1 MTWDATNSR
10 LGIGTNAPASP
21 INVKLNQNNAT
32 FIKIENGTNG
42 TASWAGLQMES
53 NVSGDLFNIFKTSQ
67 LYTTYKTIVATDVG
81 FYKNGLGD
89 FSFLND
95 NAAGNI
101 KFTSGASS
109 TAQMTLHSTG
119 NLLLGS
125 TSNSGERLQV
135 TGTAK
140 ITTSLDIAG
149 GKVFSAYNS
158 GGTANDALKIAASN
172 LGATFGVQNT
182 NAGGFSGV
190 EYINNSGTVQ
200 VFTGFNNNNNQEFRF
215 NNIASGGYI
224 DFLISST
231 SALRIFNNRSVSINS
246 NTDIASAQF
255 QITSTTK
262 GFLPPRMTTTQKN
275 AITSPAAGLVV
286 YDTTLNKLCVYTTA
300 WETITSI

>member
-1 MTWDATNSR
+1 
-10 LGIGTNAPASP
+10 
-21 INVKLNQNNAT
+21 
-32 FIKIENGTNG
+32 
-42 TASWAGLQMES
+42 
-53 NVSGDLFNIFKTSQ
+53 
-67 LYTTYKTIVATDVG
+67 
-81 FYKNGLGD
+81 
-89 FSFLND
+89 
-95 NAAGNI
+95 
-101 KFTSGASS
+101 
-109 TAQMTLHSTG
+109 
-119 NLLLGS
+119 
-125 TSNSGERLQV
+125 
-135 TGTAK
+135 
-140 ITTSLDIAG
+140 
-149 GKVFSAYNS
+149 
-158 GGTANDALKIAASN
+158 LKIAASN

-255 QITSTTK
+255 HITSTTK

-275 AITSPAAGLVV
+275 AISSPAAGLVV